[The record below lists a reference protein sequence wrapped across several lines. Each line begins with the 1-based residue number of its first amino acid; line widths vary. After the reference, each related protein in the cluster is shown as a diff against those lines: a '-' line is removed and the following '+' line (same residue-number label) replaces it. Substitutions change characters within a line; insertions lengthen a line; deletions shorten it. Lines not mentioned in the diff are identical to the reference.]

1 MSELKTKPIDLGV
14 ASFLETTGIKKLTID
29 MSQWRLLND

>member
-1 MSELKTKPIDLGV
+1 MSELKQSQLISAPRL
-14 ASFLETTGIKKLTID
+14 FETTGIKKLTID